1 MKKNST
7 NDELLLEVQL
17 FIKRWIKENSEQ
29 IHREMLKNIRT
40 K

>member
-7 NDELLLEVQL
+7 NDELSLEVQL
-17 FIKRWIKENSEQ
+17 FIKRWIKEHSDEINKSIIEKT
-29 IHREMLKNIRT
+29 KN

>member
-7 NDELLLEVQL
+7 NDELPLEVQL
-17 FIKRWIKENSEQ
+17 FIKRWVKEHSEE
-29 IHREMLKNIRT
+29 IHREILKKIRT